1 MKMQMSS
8 RSRVSLS
15 VIALFGLAVASP
27 ADAQSLSRNP
37 NAPTV
42 STGSVRPTLPLN
54 AVSITQSA
62 SLVPVAGAIA
72 CANTGLHTDNSYW
85 RAFSLSSFP
94 ALDST
99 FFVVESVDIGV
110 ETANASGTG
119 TTQPIT
125 LRLYSQSGAAFPG
138 GVQTLL
144 ATENIQIAD
153 QALTFVNI
161 PLTTPVPL
169 LNASAVLVV
178 ELFTPRRGAAAS
190 LPAKSCWAV
199 GPELHHGGRLRHRHA
214 HGPRRNRLSQHAP
227 RHAGQRT
234 EPAAPGRASE
244 LHDRLVLLPPP
255 LSEPL
260 RRADG
265 IRGGHER
272 SCGQA
277 GSIELKRC

>member
-37 NAPTV
+37 NAPAV

-178 ELFTPRRGAAAS
+178 ELFTPSGEAAGHSFFVGANPAGQSGPSYITAAACGIVTPTD
-190 LPAKSCWAV
+190 LAAIGYPNMHLV
-199 GPELHHGGRLRHRHA
+199 MQV
-214 HGPRRNRLSQHAP
+214 N
-227 RHAGQRT
+227 GQNQ
-234 EPAAPGRASE
+234 
-244 LHDRLVLLPPP
+244 LLPV
-255 LSEPL
+255 
-260 RRADG
+260 
-265 IRGGHER
+265 
-272 SCGQA
+272 
-277 GSIELKRC
+277 ELQSFTID